1 MTPATIA
8 DRVAEMAV
16 ASMESVSL
24 TIGVRLGWWRTV
36 GEAGEDGIDA
46 NRLAKTCA
54 VHPRYVREWLEAM
67 GAGGWLVVT
76 HDAGADAPD
85 ERRFALVPGVREVL
99 VDPENDLYLAP
110 LLRQV
115 SAAQLSMR
123 TMERAY
129 QTGDGLA
136 WADHDPDV
144 RVAQGDMNRGQ
155 LLRDL
160 PRWLREQLPATAE
173 ALDGGAR
180 VADVGCGHGWAS
192 VGIATAYPGA
202 RVHAYDLDEPS
213 VAAARRRVQEA
224 GLEGRITV
232 YAEPVSA
239 AEPDSYPLVVLAEML
254 HDVPEPVEL
263 LAACR
268 RAMSRDGV
276 VFVADM
282 RVAEAYAAPSDAVE
296 RMMYGFSL
304 LVCLADS
311 MTVRPSAATGAVMR
325 PATLRAY
332 AEAAGFSDIRE
343 LPIEH
348 ETWRFWALRP

>member
-8 DRVAEMAV
+8 DRVVEMAV
-16 ASMESVSL
+16 TSMESMSL
-24 TIGVRLGWWRTV
+24 TIGIRLGWWRTIA
-36 GEAGEDGIDA
+36 EAGQDGIDA
-46 NRLAKTCA
+46 GRLAKTCA

-76 HDAGADAPD
+76 HDPGPDAPD

-99 VDPENDLYLAP
+99 VDQDDELYLAP

-115 SAAQLSMR
+115 SAGQISMR
-123 TMERAY
+123 TMERAF
-129 QTGDGLA
+129 QTGDGIP
-136 WADHDPDV
+136 WADHDPDM

-160 PRWLREQLPATAE
+160 PRWIREQLPESAA
-173 ALDGGAR
+173 ALDSGAL

-192 VGIATAYPGA
+192 IGIATAYPDA
-202 RVHAYDLDEPS
+202 TVHGYDVDEPS
-213 VAAARRRVQEA
+213 VAEAREHVEAAGHEDRV
-224 GLEGRITV
+224 TV
-232 YAEPVSA
+232 YADTIASA
-239 AEPDSYPLVVLAEML
+239 EADSYALVVVAEML
-254 HDVPEPVEL
+254 HDVPEPVEV
-263 LAACR
+263 LAGCR
-268 RAMSRDGV
+268 RALAPDGV

-282 RVAEAYAAPSDAVE
+282 RVAETYAAPADVVE

-311 MTVRPSAATGAVMR
+311 MTARPSAATGAVMR

-332 AEAAGFSDIRE
+332 ASAAGFSEVRE

-348 ETWRFWALRP
+348 DTWRFWALRP